1 MKNLSVN
8 SKYIESNSKLDRRL
22 AIQKTWTDEERIDR
36 LRIAIKLQERLAAL
50 LSLGQE
56 NAAFGGRL
64 LELAS

>member
-8 SKYIESNSKLDRRL
+8 SKDIESNSKLDRRL

-36 LRIAIKLQERLAAL
+36 LRIAIKIQERLAAY

-56 NAAFGGRL
+56 NAEFGRRL

>member
-8 SKYIESNSKLDRRL
+8 SKDIKSDSLLDLRL

-36 LRIAIKLQERLAAL
+36 LRIAIKIQERLAAL

-56 NAAFGGRL
+56 NAAFGRRL

>member
-8 SKYIESNSKLDRRL
+8 SKDIKSDSKLGRRL

-36 LRIAIKLQERLAAL
+36 LRIAIMIQERLAASL
-50 LSLGQE
+50 WLGQE
-56 NAAFGGRL
+56 NAAFGRRL

>member
-8 SKYIESNSKLDRRL
+8 SKDIESNSKLDRRL

-36 LRIAIKLQERLAAL
+36 LRIAIKIQERLAAL

-56 NAAFGGRL
+56 NAEFGRRL